1 MLIELA
7 YLVCLTIIEIIG
19 IWIGPVAGIV
29 LHAGLI
35 LILFGLY
42 MFKHEDVGWRLW
54 LGLVLVS
61 VLRITSLALPLGIL
75 PPLLWG
81 GVVCLPVWV
90 GIGMLRGHLGIAVA
104 ELGLRKAGWGG
115 QMVIALSGVPIGYI
129 GSLIMNPQPYF
140 PQFSWIGLL
149 LGGALL
155 LISVAFTEE
164 VLFRGLLLPL
174 AQRALGETA
183 LPFVSAVFAI
193 MYIGIQS
200 PGYLL
205 WMGMA
210 GWFWGWCVKET
221 RSLWGVV
228 IAHGLLVVGMG
239 FVWPYM
245 Q

>member
-7 YLVCLTIIEIIG
+7 YLVFLTLIEIIG
-19 IWIGPVAGIV
+19 IWIGPAAGIA
-29 LHAGLI
+29 LHTGLI

-42 MFKHEDVGWRLW
+42 LFKPGDVGWRLW

-61 VLRITSLALPLGIL
+61 VLRIASLVLPLSLI
-75 PPLLWG
+75 PPLLWAG
-81 GVVCLPVWV
+81 AICIPVWV
-90 GIGMLRGHLGIAVA
+90 GIGLLRGYLRLSTTD
-104 ELGLRKAGWGG
+104 LGLRRAGWGG
-115 QMVIALSGVPIGYI
+115 QLVIALSGVPIGLV
-129 GSLIMNPQPYF
+129 GSLILNPQPYF

-155 LISVAFTEE
+155 LVSVAFTEE

-174 AQRALGETA
+174 AQRALGEAA
-183 LPFVSAVFAI
+183 LPLVSAVFAI

-205 WMGMA
+205 WMGLS
-210 GWFWGWCVKET
+210 GWFWGWCVQET
-221 RSLWGVV
+221 RSLWGVAT
-228 IAHGLLVVGMG
+228 AHGLLVVGMG
-239 FVWPYM
+239 FVWPYF